1 MEPGRVVEFIE
12 SKRFI
17 TGLIT
22 RVKGTKLV
30 VLTENDREMG
40 LSSSRIINATGP
52 VADISRPRLDLVRS
66 LRNIS
71 LKRAALVKEVD
82 LVELWELLE
91 GEGESFSYEYLAE
104 LALPAPTSSDKIV
117 ATIRA
122 VFSDGL
128 RFKMRPNEAVRHSAE
143 LVEKIAQDRIRQE
156 ELEREL
162 GESGAWLAAIW
173 AGETPDDPDCREHVV
188 KVLSDMALFGR
199 DADEY
204 KWGLRLLERAR
215 LGQAPGISFR
225 LLVKMG
231 EMDEHENLELLR
243 HQVEASFP
251 EDLQDQAR
259 LFIRTADWTGE
270 HRQDLTGIEAI
281 TIDNSN
287 AEDFDDAISLEE
299 NGDGFVLGVHIAD
312 VSGLISA
319 GSPLDVWAG
328 NQGTTIYMPDQR
340 IPMFPEVLSEEG
352 LSLRKDEVRPAF
364 SIRVQIKK
372 TGEIECFEFF
382 PSMIKVRRQLSY
394 QEADELMDTD
404 PLLKNL
410 LFLSEILKFRR
421 QANGALIMPLPSL
434 NVYISP
440 EGRVDVSLINWDQPA
455 RSTITELMVLANHL
469 AARFL
474 NEAGVPGIYRYQ
486 GEPSR
491 RLIDPYEKKI
501 DLYKALK
508 QRRYLNRVGWSL
520 EPKPHNGMGLEVYT
534 NLTSPLRRYID
545 LMIQRQIRSLSLG
558 QSPYYSAEEMS
569 EQLTVVEIALRK
581 AYQIQIRRKRYWL
594 LKYLEA
600 QAPRDYEAM
609 VLDKLPGRWRLFLKE
624 FMLDIDLD
632 QSYHQELESGQ
643 DVSVRIKKIN
653 AREDVLR
660 FELA

>member
-40 LSSSRIINATGP
+40 MSSSRMINTTGP
-52 VADISRPRLDLVRS
+52 MADISRPRMDLVRF

-71 LKRAALVKEVD
+71 LKRAALAKEVD
-82 LVELWELLE
+82 LLELWELLE
-91 GEGESFSYEYLAE
+91 GEGESFPYEYLAE
-104 LALPAPTSSDKIV
+104 LVLPAPISSDKIV

-122 VFSDGL
+122 IFSDGL
-128 RFKMRPNEAVRHSAE
+128 RFKMQPKEAVRHSAE
-143 LVEKIAQDRIRQE
+143 FVEKIAQDRIRQE

-162 GESGAWLAAIW
+162 CESGVWLAAIW

-188 KVLSDMALFGR
+188 KVLGDMALFGR

-215 LGQAPGISFR
+215 LGQAPGVPFR

-231 EMDEHENLELLR
+231 EMNEHENLELLR

-270 HRQDLTGIEAI
+270 RRQDLTGIEAI

-340 IPMFPEVLSEEG
+340 IPMLPEVLSEEG
-352 LSLRKDEVRPAF
+352 LSLRKDEIRPAF
-364 SIRVQIKK
+364 SIRVQIRK

-382 PSMIKVRRQLSY
+382 PSLIKVRRQLSY
-394 QEADELMDTD
+394 HEADELMDTD

-410 LFLSEILKFRR
+410 LFLSEVLKSRR

-440 EGRVDVSLINWDQPA
+440 EGRLDVSLINWDQPA

-474 NEAGVPGIYRYQ
+474 KEAGVPGIYRYQ

-491 RLIDPYEKKI
+491 RLIDPYGKKI

-545 LMIQRQIRSLSLG
+545 LMIQRQIRCLSLG
-558 QSPYYSAEEMS
+558 QSPYYSEEEMS
-569 EQLTVVEIALRK
+569 EQLTAVEIALRK
-581 AYQIQIRRKRYWL
+581 AYQIQQRRKRYWL

-600 QAPRDYEAM
+600 RAPRDYEAM

-632 QSYHQELESGQ
+632 QAYPKELESGQ

-653 AREDVLR
+653 AREDILK